1 MWNLGTEHFKNLLL
15 PQFMIKISGMLHDSK
30 ERFVNKKQ
38 KKPQTKTKKQRK
50 HPTYNNKLTK
60 VSV

>member
-38 KKPQTKTKKQRK
+38 KKNPKLKQK
-50 HPTYNNKLTK
+50 NKENTQPITT
-60 VSV
+60 S